1 MVRRTS
7 PGRTSPGRIG
17 PGRIGTG
24 TVVAALAVF
33 LVAGCGGS
41 GASNQLPTADDP
53 AAWAGRLCAS
63 LQPLGALKGPWPKLD
78 PNNPAA
84 GRDALISY
92 FSSAEE
98 AAGQALEG
106 LKQAGPSPIAGGDDA
121 ATRVHG
127 ALLRLQAA
135 YHDAKVKLDAID
147 PNDPVGLGTQLP
159 GIFKALAA
167 ASNDKDL
174 DTVGTNQALNDAVKQ
189 ASSCRL
195 VPAIENRPHPA
206 HRPHDRV

>member
-1 MVRRTS
+1 VVFRTN
-7 PGRTSPGRIG
+7 

-24 TVVAALAVF
+24 RVATGAVVAALAVV
-33 LVAGCGGS
+33 LMTGCGGP
-41 GASNQLPTADDP
+41 GAGGGQLPTADDP

-121 ATRVHG
+121 ATKVHG

-159 GIFKALAA
+159 GIFQALAA

-174 DTVGTNQALNDAVKQ
+174 DAVGTNQALNDAVKQ
-189 ASSCRL
+189 APSCRL
-195 VPAIENRPHPA
+195 VPAAAN
-206 HRPHDRV
+206 

>member
-1 MVRRTS
+1 V
-7 PGRTSPGRIG
+7 GRL
-17 PGRIGTG
+17 GTG
-24 TVVAALAVF
+24 RLGTGRLGTGRLGTGAVIAALAVF

-41 GASNQLPTADDP
+41 GGGGQLPTADDP
-53 AAWAGRLCAS
+53 VAWAGRLCAS

-84 GRDALISY
+84 GRDALITY
-92 FSSAEE
+92 FDSAEQ
-98 AAGQALEG
+98 AAGQSLEG

-159 GIFKALAA
+159 DIFKALAA

-174 DTVGTNQALNDAVKQ
+174 DTVGNNQALNDAVKQ
-189 ASSCRL
+189 APSCRL
-195 VPAIENRPHPA
+195 VPAAAN
-206 HRPHDRV
+206 

>member
-1 MVRRTS
+1 VVRRTKT
-7 PGRTSPGRIG
+7 GRTTTGRTKT
-17 PGRIGTG
+17 GRIGTG
-24 TVVAALAVF
+24 TVVAALALL
-33 LVAGCGGS
+33 LVAGCGGA
-41 GASNQLPTADDP
+41 GGGQLPTADDP
-53 AAWAGRLCAS
+53 VAWAGRLCSS

-159 GIFKALAA
+159 GIFSALAA
-167 ASNDKDL
+167 ASNDTNL
-174 DTVGTNQALNDAVKQ
+174 DTVGANQALNDAVKK
-189 ASSCRL
+189 APSCSL
-195 VPAIENRPHPA
+195 VPAAQN
-206 HRPHDRV
+206 

>member
-1 MVRRTS
+1 VVRRTD
-7 PGRTSPGRIG
+7 T
-17 PGRIGTG
+17 GRIGTG
-24 TVVAALAVF
+24 RTDTGRIGTGAVVAALALV

-41 GASNQLPTADDP
+41 GGGQLPTADEP
-53 AAWAGRLCAS
+53 VAWAGRLCSA

-84 GRDALISY
+84 SRDALVSY
-92 FSSAEE
+92 FTSAEA
-98 AAGQALEG
+98 AAGQALDG

-135 YHDAKVKLDAID
+135 YHDAKVKLDAVD

-195 VPAIENRPHPA
+195 VPTAGN
-206 HRPHDRV
+206 

>member
-1 MVRRTS
+1 VVRRS
-7 PGRTSPGRIG
+7 SPGRIG
-17 PGRIGTG
+17 PGRLGAG
-24 TVVAALAVF
+24 TVVAALALTLLT

-41 GASNQLPTADDP
+41 GGGQLPTADDP
-53 AAWAGRLCAS
+53 VAWAGRLCAS

-84 GRDALISY
+84 GREALISY

-98 AAGQALEG
+98 AAGQALDG

-127 ALLRLQAA
+127 ALQRLQAA

-159 GIFKALAA
+159 GIFQALAA

-174 DTVGTNQALNDAVKQ
+174 ATVGSNQALNDAVKQ

-195 VPAIENRPHPA
+195 VPAAAN
-206 HRPHDRV
+206 